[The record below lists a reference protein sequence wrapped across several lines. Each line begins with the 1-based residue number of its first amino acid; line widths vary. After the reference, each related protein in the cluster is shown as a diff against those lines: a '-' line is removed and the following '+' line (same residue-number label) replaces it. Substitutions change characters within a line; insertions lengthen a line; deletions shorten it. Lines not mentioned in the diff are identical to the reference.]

1 MPNDILE
8 GATSLRD
15 PRKSALGFSLPETQ
29 SRQRLKGLRMCIG
42 NCCADSAAV
51 RRAVSMDDVQLRS
64 RARENE
70 PAFVDG
76 SVMRAAQRDE
86 ILDVV
91 AAVLRPKLDVMHV
104 REHRV

>member
-1 MPNDILE
+1 
-8 GATSLRD
+8 
-15 PRKSALGFSLPETQ
+15 
-29 SRQRLKGLRMCIG
+29 
-42 NCCADSAAV
+42 
-51 RRAVSMDDVQLRS
+51 MDDVQLRS

-91 AAVLRPKLDVMHV
+91 AAVLRPKFDVMHV
-104 REHRV
+104 REHRVFAARNATFPCVTAEHRATDRGRDGV